1 MDVDHVLT
9 VTIAWLM
16 LSGAVMP
23 NLAAL
28 FMRYDTRRR
37 WLLAIVAPFIVAAG
51 LFVSSVEFFR

>member
-16 LSGAVMP
+16 LIGAVMP

-37 WLLAIVAPFIVAAG
+37 WLLAVGYRGPIYRCSGAARKLG
-51 LFVSSVEFFR
+51 